1 MFELI
6 ITIDMNNGISKNGE
20 IPWYIKDYDIFFKN
34 KTINNIIIMGKKTY
48 FSLHKKNRPYKDR
61 INIVLTRN
69 PQEYSDLM
77 DIYNNLFFVKNLG
90 MALRIV
96 TLNKLKKVFF
106 IGGLKVFNNYNNL
119 CNIIWIAKIKKN
131 YNCDL
136 KIDFEKLTYY
146 FKKDDNQYII
156 ENDQYIIEKY
166 IIK

>member
-20 IPWYIKDYDIFFKN
+20 IPWYIKDYDIFFKD

-69 PQEYSDLM
+69 PEEYSDLM

-96 TLNKLKKVFF
+96 TLNKSKKVFF
-106 IGGLKVFNNYNNL
+106 IGGLKVFTNYNNL
-119 CNIIWIAKIKKN
+119 CDIIWIAKIKKK

-136 KIDFEKLTYY
+136 KIDFEKLTYN
-146 FKKDDNQYII
+146 FKKDNDEFII